1 MVRLKSGKSRR
12 KHAVSRTDSL
22 PGRNGGRGAE
32 LSVARSSQINHSC
45 PVGGAGESLGEA
57 KSESHL
63 HSEGDTGSWY
73 VSRWR
78 LLAGRVLACTGVG
91 EGVDGDEYRLP
102 PHTLG

>member
-1 MVRLKSGKSRR
+1 MLS
-12 KHAVSRTDSL
+12 
-22 PGRNGGRGAE
+22 PGQTLSQEEREGVAE

-73 VSRWR
+73 IS
-78 LLAGRVLACTGVG
+78 LLASACG
-91 EGVDGDEYRLP
+91 EGPCLHGSR
-102 PHTLG
+102 